1 MEALEVVI
9 ESALWE
15 EAALLPLVRRAVVA
29 TLEHIQLDAETC
41 EVVVLACD
49 DARIAELNT
58 EFRGKPTP
66 TNVLSW
72 PAQPLAPASEG
83 QAPPAAQAGFDGM
96 VELGDIALSH
106 ETCATEAHDSGKPF
120 DHHLTH
126 LIVHGVLHLLGYDHV
141 QDGDAVLMERL
152 EVEILGNLDIDDPY
166 NMHETLTDPAM
177 GSLPKTGPN
186 GRH

>member
-1 MEALEVVI
+1 MDALDVVI
-9 ESALWE
+9 ESVLWDAGALG
-15 EAALLPLVRRAVVA
+15 PLAQRAVVA
-29 TLEHIQLDAETC
+29 TLAHMQLEPDDC

-72 PAQPLAPASEG
+72 PSQPLAPPSEG
-83 QAPPAAQAGFDGM
+83 QAPPPAQAGFDGM

-106 ETCATEAHDSGKPF
+106 ETCANEARESGKGF
-120 DHHLTH
+120 EDHLTH

-141 QDGDAVLMERL
+141 QDGDAALMERL
-152 EVEILGNLDIDDPY
+152 EVEILGNLGIDDPY
-166 NMHETLTDPAM
+166 NMYETLTDPAL

>member
-1 MEALEVVI
+1 MEALDVVI
-9 ESALWE
+9 ESALWDT
-15 EAALLPLVRRAVVA
+15 AALEPLAQRAVVA
-29 TLEHIQLDAETC
+29 TLAHMQLEPNDC
-41 EVVVLACD
+41 EVVLLACD
-49 DARIAELNT
+49 DARIAALNT
-58 EFRGKPTP
+58 EFRGKPVP

-72 PAQPLAPASEG
+72 PAQPLSPPREG
-83 QAPPAAQAGFDGM
+83 QAPPAAQAGFDSM

-106 ETCATEAHDSGKPF
+106 ETCAREARESGKGF
-120 DHHLTH
+120 EDHLTH

-166 NMHETLTDPAM
+166 NAHEPLTDPAT